1 METGT
6 EIGTRIKKQSTQ
18 GDISIQITAYLTSE
32 VGRVVLQGVRAALQI
47 RAGMRRLEARAGP
60 TTRGRGARD
69 GRREGGSA
77 TAAFRWGSTIDWEE
91 CTGENRESQMELG
104 A

>member
-47 RAGMRRLEARAGP
+47 RAGMRRLEARAGL
-60 TTRGRGARD
+60 AHAEE
-69 GRREGGSA
+69 GRREGGRA
-77 TAAFRWGSTIDWEE
+77 TVVSSMG
-91 CTGENRESQMELG
+91 Q
-104 A
+104 